1 MSTSTLPGRVP
12 VWWVRQVRRPA
23 DAQGLGPAAGSGAAS
38 GAGHAGTVVVHGVAT
53 DERPDGTV
61 VDVGG
66 LPAGAAVAAGRI
78 GRVTM
83 RAGSLQL
90 LTVEAL
96 GEHAADAPRLVLV
109 ERVRR
114 GADPV
119 TTELVAFAHE
129 HVTAR
134 AAALGAYVAAGTVV
148 TQADAARLGLRSAD
162 QVGALRWC
170 PSTGQVLEV
179 YVAPAHRRR
188 RVAMFLLLAAEGTCA
203 ARGWPHLWGDGVRT
217 ALGEAMLRRLR
228 YGVGRIGALTRLA
241 PPMTPP
247 SDAVGVPRRLLEPVD

>member
-1 MSTSTLPGRVP
+1 MSTPTLRGRVP
-12 VWWVRQVRRPA
+12 VWWVRSLRRAA
-23 DAQGLGPAAGSGAAS
+23 DGGD
-38 GAGHAGTVVVHGVAT
+38 GTVVVHGVAT

-83 RAGSLQL
+83 GARTLQL
-90 LTVEAL
+90 LTVEVL
-96 GEHAADAPRLVLV
+96 GDRAATAPRLVLV
-109 ERVRR
+109 ERLRR
-114 GADPV
+114 DVTPV
-119 TTELVAFAHE
+119 TTELVAFDHDD
-129 HVTAR
+129 VTPR
-134 AAALGAYVAAGTVV
+134 AAALGAWVAAGAVV

-188 RVAMFLLLAAEGTCA
+188 RIASFLLLAAEGATA
-203 ARGWPHLWGDGVRT
+203 ARGWPRLWGDGVRT

-228 YGVGRIGALTRLA
+228 YGVGRFGALTRLA
-241 PPMTPP
+241 PPMTPRD
-247 SDAVGVPRRLLEPVD
+247 DAVGVPRRLLEPVD